1 MLQEEDAK
9 VKRAFQTLLTYV
21 GNVARSPDEEKFRK
35 IRLTNAT
42 FQVLHFI
49 PSFLSSRLLCS
60 FNAGA
65 EDWKACISL
74 TSAGKGW
81 EPERRSWISSALR
94 IPEGRGWFS
103 CYTSGE
109 SGSNVAQYCR
119 LWAQL
124 CHSQSFLWSVVER
137 LQLRPLARVMD
148 FFITG
153 GPCRTSSFPLHCN
166 KQALFTQDLPI
177 YWLPFPTS

>member
-1 MLQEEDAK
+1 MIYLPAETRSLVLYLAKYLWHDLEDWCCFGTLQEEDAK

-42 FQVLHFI
+42 FQVLHII
-49 PSFLSSRLLCS
+49 PSFLSSRFLCS
-60 FNAGA
+60 FLAGA

-81 EPERRSWISSALR
+81 EPERWSWISSALR
-94 IPEGRGWFS
+94 ISEGRGWFS
-103 CYTSGE
+103 CYTSRE

-124 CHSQSFLWSVVER
+124 CHSQSFLWSIVER
-137 LQLRPLARVMD
+137 LQLRP
-148 FFITG
+148 
-153 GPCRTSSFPLHCN
+153 
-166 KQALFTQDLPI
+166 
-177 YWLPFPTS
+177 WLESWISHNWWTL